1 MTSKGSLANRLRH
14 ELREYAIVA
23 VYLYVCF
30 GVLLL
35 YKDAIL
41 REEGLSYLHF
51 GLAAGKALILGKF
64 ILLGETAGVGTRVQA
79 RNLLIHIARKIALF
93 LVFLIM
99 LSVLEEF
106 VVGLIHGRTMGD
118 VAADFESRSMLALTA
133 TCLYMVLVLTPYIG
147 VRELSRALGPGAL
160 RAALFAPPGRA
171 ADVPQHKTDHG

>member
-51 GLAAGKALILGKF
+51 GLAAGKAPST
-64 ILLGETAGVGTRVQA
+64 E
-79 RNLLIHIARKIALF
+79 AL
-93 LVFLIM
+93 
-99 LSVLEEF
+99 
-106 VVGLIHGRTMGD
+106 
-118 VAADFESRSMLALTA
+118 A
-133 TCLYMVLVLTPYIG
+133 
-147 VRELSRALGPGAL
+147 
-160 RAALFAPPGRA
+160 
-171 ADVPQHKTDHG
+171 